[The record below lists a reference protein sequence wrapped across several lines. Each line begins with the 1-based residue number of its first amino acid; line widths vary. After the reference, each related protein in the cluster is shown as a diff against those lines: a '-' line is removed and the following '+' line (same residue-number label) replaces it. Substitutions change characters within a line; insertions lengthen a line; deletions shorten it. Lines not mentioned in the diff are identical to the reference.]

1 MEPVFT
7 LTNSFS
13 ADLLD
18 FFEECVFAIDF
29 KEELHWISSLDS
41 ISANTPFKI
50 VRDSYLN
57 CKVAISRN
65 IFAYINEDENSI
77 IVVNGRDSKIINTIK
92 FSESKI
98 ECICFSKAGNSLIVG
113 GKDGVLSKWG
123 VNGNRILPTISRHKD
138 AVFFIKESIE
148 GNFIVSVGYDRSI
161 ILFNSK
167 KDKLGSLIGIA
178 NNLIKCGVFF
188 KNERLLALGDVLG
201 YLYIIDTNLKTIINK
216 FQVSF
221 TQLINISYYKHAYI
235 FCLNDNGVISIVDF
249 AKQEKVMDN
258 FLNDDIYLQFCMH
271 DNLLLLSTS
280 SFKVIAYNLDNF
292 LIHFENLVDNKN
304 ISQAYNFVQN
314 YRFLEMEQP
323 YFKLSAKFEADL
335 LECVALVCS
344 GDESGALEILELYK
358 DVSPKSTLIS
368 KIINDISRVN
378 EFIRLMDAKMIDRAM
393 TLAQKYSI
401 LSKLKQYS
409 DFEDR
414 FSKIIVVIKELIK
427 KGRRDDA
434 NVIIEPFKR
443 IPAKFRIIQQVML
456 FPNKIDEALNSI
468 KNHDYASLLKL
479 RKEFQFINYLQ
490 EVKNLDRSLEG
501 FYFKALDSLYA
512 LDISNCRKYIAILK
526 NFREYNQKIASLESY
541 IENIEPLISNI

>member
-18 FFEECVFAIDF
+18 FFEGCVFAIDF
-29 KEELHWISSLDS
+29 KEELHWISNLDS
-41 ISANTPFKI
+41 ISANTSFKI

-92 FSESKI
+92 FNESKI
-98 ECICFSKAGNSLIVG
+98 ECICFSKVGNSLIVG

-138 AVFFIKESIE
+138 AIFFIKESIE

-188 KNERLLALGDVLG
+188 NNERLLALGDVLG

-221 TQLINISYYKHAYI
+221 TQLINISYYKHSYI
-235 FCLNDNGVISIVDF
+235 FCLNDNGVISIIDF
-249 AKQEKVMDN
+249 AKQEKIMDN
-258 FLNDDIYLQFCMH
+258 FLNDDIYLQFYIHENLH

-292 LIHFENLVDNKN
+292 LIHFENLVNNKN

-314 YRFLEMEQP
+314 YRFLEMEPP

-358 DVSPKSTLIS
+358 DVSTKSTLIS

-414 FSKIIVVIKELIK
+414 FSKIIIVIKELIK
-427 KGRRDDA
+427 KGRRNDA

-443 IPAKFRIIQQVML
+443 IPAKFRIIQQVIL

-479 RKEFQFINYLQ
+479 RK
-490 EVKNLDRSLEG
+490 
-501 FYFKALDSLYA
+501 
-512 LDISNCRKYIAILK
+512 
-526 NFREYNQKIASLESY
+526 
-541 IENIEPLISNI
+541 

>member
-18 FFEECVFAIDF
+18 FFEGCVFAIDF

-92 FSESKI
+92 FNESKI
-98 ECICFSKAGNSLIVG
+98 ECICFSKVGDSLIVG

-138 AVFFIKESIE
+138 AIFFIKESVE

-201 YLYIIDTNLKTIINK
+201 YLYIIDTNLKTIISK

-221 TQLINISYYKHAYI
+221 TQLINISYYKHSYI

-271 DNLLLLSTS
+271 ENLLLLSTS

-292 LIHFENLVDNKN
+292 LSHFENLVDNKN
-304 ISQAYNFVQN
+304 ISQAYDFVQN
-314 YRFLEMEQP
+314 HRFLEMEQP

-443 IPAKFRIIQQVML
+443 IPVKFRIIQQVML
-456 FPNKIDEALNSI
+456 FPNKIDEALNAI
-468 KNHDYASLLKL
+468 KNGNYMLLLKL

-512 LDISNCRKYIAILK
+512 LDISSCKKYIAILK